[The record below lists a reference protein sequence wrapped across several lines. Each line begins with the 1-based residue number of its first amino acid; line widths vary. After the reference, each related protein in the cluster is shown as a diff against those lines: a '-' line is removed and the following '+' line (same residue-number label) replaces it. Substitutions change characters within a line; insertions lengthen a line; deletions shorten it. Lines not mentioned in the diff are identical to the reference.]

1 MESVKILQYRRWY
14 AYEKDVHEK
23 MLTSLSMV
31 PAEGRREERFQ
42 KAVDLAAHLVA
53 ARWLWLR
60 RLGAS
65 SESRDLFPSGVA
77 LGDLRAE
84 FEEVESAWDDYL
96 ERLDDEELEREF
108 EYGALE
114 GGAVPESCRRYPYS
128 ALRPFLVPPWTD
140 RCDRTGAGRRARRH
154 RLRLLVPSWGQ
165 SLTT

>member
-114 GGAVPESCRRYPYS
+114 GGRYRNRVEDILTQLFGHSWYHRGQIAATVRALGGEPAVTDFVFWCR
-128 ALRPFLVPPWTD
+128 V
-140 RCDRTGAGRRARRH
+140 GAS
-154 RLRLLVPSWGQ
+154 P
-165 SLTT
+165 